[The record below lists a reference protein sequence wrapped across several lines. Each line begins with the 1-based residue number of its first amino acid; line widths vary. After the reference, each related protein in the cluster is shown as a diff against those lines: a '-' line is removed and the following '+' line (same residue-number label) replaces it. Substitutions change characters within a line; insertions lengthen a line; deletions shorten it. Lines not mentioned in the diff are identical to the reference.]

1 MKRKK
6 QSFGV
11 RLGKDI
17 RRYYDVYLL
26 VIPVILFYFLFCY
39 KPMYGVLIAFKDFK
53 AVKGI
58 LGSPWTSSFG
68 FRHFIDFFD
77 SYYFARLLKN
87 TLVIS
92 LTSIVIG
99 FPMPIIFALMLNELK
114 STKFKKVVQTISY
127 MPHFISLV
135 VACGMVR
142 MFVSETGIVTQFLS
156 LITGHEITRSLLSNS
171 NAFVPIYVLSGVWQ
185 ELGWGAIIYLSAL
198 AGVDQQL
205 YEAAIIDGAGRWK
218 QLVHVTLPGIS
229 GAIIIMFLMRIGN
242 VMNVGYE
249 KIILL
254 YNEGIYETADIISS
268 FVYRKGLL
276 NFEWSYSTAVS
287 LFNSVINLV
296 IILVFNKISKKVT
309 EVGLW

>member
-92 LTSIVIG
+92 LTSIVI
-99 FPMPIIFALMLNELK
+99 E
-114 STKFKKVVQTISY
+114 Q
-127 MPHFISLV
+127 
-135 VACGMVR
+135 
-142 MFVSETGIVTQFLS
+142 
-156 LITGHEITRSLLSNS
+156 
-171 NAFVPIYVLSGVWQ
+171 
-185 ELGWGAIIYLSAL
+185 
-198 AGVDQQL
+198 
-205 YEAAIIDGAGRWK
+205 
-218 QLVHVTLPGIS
+218 
-229 GAIIIMFLMRIGN
+229 
-242 VMNVGYE
+242 
-249 KIILL
+249 
-254 YNEGIYETADIISS
+254 
-268 FVYRKGLL
+268 
-276 NFEWSYSTAVS
+276 
-287 LFNSVINLV
+287 
-296 IILVFNKISKKVT
+296 
-309 EVGLW
+309 